1 MSTTVAGLVLAAIIA
16 ACVTALHLLDRRLVA
31 TAAREQWQARQAARV
46 SGLADRRPQDELE
59 GWR

>member
-1 MSTTVAGLVLAAIIA
+1 MSTLLIGLFWSTIIA

-46 SGLADRRPQDELE
+46 SGLADRRPQDDLE

>member
-1 MSTTVAGLVLAAIIA
+1 MSTTVAGLILTAIITAAIL
-16 ACVTALHLLDRRLVA
+16 TLHLLDRRLVVR
-31 TAAREQWQARQAARV
+31 TTREWEQARQAARV